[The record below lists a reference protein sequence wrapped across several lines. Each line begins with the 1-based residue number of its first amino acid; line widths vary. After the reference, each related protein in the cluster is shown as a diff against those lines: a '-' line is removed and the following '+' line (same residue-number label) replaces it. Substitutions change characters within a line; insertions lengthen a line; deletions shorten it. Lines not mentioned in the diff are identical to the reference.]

1 MSKEEIFKVITESTV
16 EIIPELEGTDFKMT
30 DRLADLGCNSI
41 DRADIV
47 SLTLESLDLRIP
59 RVVLGKANNMGELAE
74 VIYEEMQK
82 Q

>member
-30 DRLADLGCNSI
+30 DRLVDLGCNSI